1 MNREKYEAAL
11 SSFPRDTVFYEI
23 EGGNHAGF
31 GSYGAQDGDGEAAVF
46 PEEQQ
51 EIAVRQIMEWM
62 QGDVYKRQVCRLCA
76 SKYTRSKVRKALPK
90 DFEYIIDELLHT
102 SADDKDKQGYYEH
115 IISTITDIGRA
126 DAFIIALASVIKRL
140 VVDHLHVVG
149 DVCLLYTSYT

>member
-1 MNREKYEAAL
+1 MV
-11 SSFPRDTVFYEI
+11 PD
-23 EGGNHAGF
+23 HAVPHDRG
-31 GSYGAQDGDGEAAVF
+31 V
-46 PEEQQ
+46 
-51 EIAVRQIMEWM
+51 
-62 QGDVYKRQVCRLCA
+62 RLCA
-76 SKYTRSKVRKALPK
+76 SQVYARSKVRKALPK

-149 DVCLLYTSYT
+149 DVFDRGPHADVILDKLMAHHAVDIQWGNHDILWMAQPPEAERALRACSTSAPNIPTLIL